1 MYIEGEMY
9 FKYGKSYILL
19 CKNITITPALLEK
32 FYQTKWGN
40 HKLYIEE
47 RYFDDILALS
57 EQFKQLQEELGG
69 DKHVFEKPPKET
81 VSGII
86 DLTAKI
92 NLHSDYKDLRDRLYS
107 VMDTATK
114 ENRVSLEVTESLAE
128 DVNRKIELTDPALL
142 IECINTLR
150 DPDDYLNAHAANVA
164 MLNGMIGTWLRLPPD
179 DIDAL
184 IKTGLLHDLGKLRIS
199 PEILNK
205 PGELDEAEFTK
216 IKKHTLFSYE
226 ILQFS
231 GETDNRILEGV
242 LSHHEK
248 LNGTGYPN
256 GIKLDQLSL
265 FARVTAVS
273 DVYDAMVAKRPYKD
287 RNSPFKILA
296 EFALHKFSHLDIS
309 IVNIFLEKMP
319 AALAGKNVLL
329 SDGRIA
335 KIVYINPHNFT
346 YPIVEIEGNLISTS
360 PDLECVSM
368 ENFLAEA

>member
-1 MYIEGEMY
+1 
-9 FKYGKSYILL
+9 
-19 CKNITITPALLEK
+19 
-32 FYQTKWGN
+32 
-40 HKLYIEE
+40 
-47 RYFDDILALS
+47 
-57 EQFKQLQEELGG
+57 
-69 DKHVFEKPPKET
+69 
-81 VSGII
+81 
-86 DLTAKI
+86 
-92 NLHSDYKDLRDRLYS
+92 
-107 VMDTATK
+107 
-114 ENRVSLEVTESLAE
+114 
-128 DVNRKIELTDPALL
+128 
-142 IECINTLR
+142 
-150 DPDDYLNAHAANVA
+150 
-164 MLNGMIGTWLRLPPD
+164 
-179 DIDAL
+179 
-184 IKTGLLHDLGKLRIS
+184 
-199 PEILNK
+199 
-205 PGELDEAEFTK
+205 
-216 IKKHTLFSYE
+216 
-226 ILQFS
+226 
-231 GETDNRILEGV
+231 